1 MLARLI
7 GEVGP
12 CRLEVRANRS
22 PFEALIRAVAHQQLT
37 GK

>member
-22 PFEALIRAVAHQQLT
+22 PFEALIRAGAHQQLT